1 MNLVVVALVGALTG
15 FAIGT
20 HFRVIVLACSIFCAW
35 AAAAL
40 AHAFGQIKPTL
51 PEFLLWAIIIAFAMQ
66 IGYFIALLVRVYRS
80 PKDTASK
87 NSKPLI
93 DKR

>member
-1 MNLVVVALVGALTG
+1 MNLVVLALVGALAG

-20 HFRVIVLACSIFCAW
+20 QFRVIVLACTIFCAW
-35 AAAAL
+35 VALAL
-40 AHAFGQIKPTL
+40 AHAFAQIELTL
-51 PEFLLWAIIIAFAMQ
+51 PEFLLWAIVSAFALQ
-66 IGYFIALLVRVYRS
+66 VGYFISLLVRVYSS
-80 PKDTASK
+80 PRDTASK